1 MQVKT
6 FTGANNKEVMDKI
19 KADLGLEAVILESRA
34 GVAGGKKIVTMTAA
48 LERDEPAPE
57 DPFAYGWNS
66 GPGARLVTDF
76 DTDDPDANTG
86 NEQERRRRIL
96 AAASAAQ
103 SALDSRYASK
113 HFFDE
118 WNGIKKYLFALMKPA
133 LNLDKLSPSQRTA
146 VEYLQRE
153 GANDQVLLELFRRL
167 SKSPRE
173 SALASLSSML
183 PVKPWSYE
191 NWPQRVHLI
200 AGPFGAGKT
209 TAAVRMA
216 IVLSQGLM
224 NGHREGGQSGGKV
237 CIVNADADRGNGRL
251 LLKHYAGLSDFAYRE
266 AGNAMEMRGVL
277 SEITRQGFARIIVD
291 LPGLPNGVYLR
302 DMTGQLGLQGNNSA
316 IKTAL
321 HLVLPPHYDDAL
333 GLALL
338 DRYHMDLPGSLVW
351 SKLDEFDRYG
361 ALANIALASG
371 RPVSCLSF
379 GPGLLNT
386 LVPATQVMLWRL
398 IFKHELPANC
408 SPPVHAGAHPGEYAT
423 GGAECGGTPGA
434 DSSAG
439 EDARQGKSGN
449 VRAYSNG
456 FDDSTGELYE

>member
-6 FTGANNKEVMDKI
+6 FTGASNKEVMDKI
-19 KADLGLEAVILESRA
+19 KAELGLEAVILESRT
-34 GVAGGKKIVTMTAA
+34 GVAGGKKVVTMTAA
-48 LERDEPAPE
+48 LEREEAAPE
-57 DPFAYGWNS
+57 DPFACAWNTR
-66 GPGARLVTDF
+66 PGARLVTDF
-76 DTDDPDANTG
+76 DANDPDENTG
-86 NEQERRRRIL
+86 DEQEQRKRIL

-103 SALDSRYASK
+103 SALDSRYAPK

-133 LNLDKLSPSQRTA
+133 INLDKLSPSQRTA

-153 GANDQVLLELFRRL
+153 GANDQALLELYRRL
-167 SKSPRE
+167 SKNPKE
-173 SALASLSSML
+173 SALASLSAML
-183 PVKPWSYE
+183 PVKPWSLE
-191 NWPQRVHLI
+191 NWPQRLHLI

-216 IVLSQGLM
+216 IALSQNRPG
-224 NGHREGGQSGGKV
+224 RQSGDKV

-277 SEITRQGFARIIVD
+277 SEITRRGFARIIVD
-291 LPGLPNGVYLR
+291 LPGLPNGVHLR
-302 DMTGQLGLQGNNSA
+302 DITGQLGLQGNNSA

-321 HLVLPPHYDDAL
+321 HLVLPPHYDDSL
-333 GLALL
+333 TLALL

-361 ALANIALASG
+361 ALVNIALASG

-379 GPGLLNT
+379 GPGLSNT
-386 LVPATQVMLWRL
+386 LIPATQVMLWRL
-398 IFKHELPANC
+398 IFKHELPVNC
-408 SPPVHAGAHPGEYAT
+408 SPLAHAGAHPEGYTNA
-423 GGAECGGTPGA
+423 ACGGTPAADSAAGA
-434 DSSAG
+434 DAYRETSGSA
-439 EDARQGKSGN
+439 RT
-449 VRAYSNG
+449 YS
-456 FDDSTGELYE
+456 DSTGEYI